1 MIPKA
6 LLIIQMR
13 ILNYR
18 KDPELVDN
26 IVTIQTQPV
35 WLQGLN
41 SAFFANSMTSKY
53 MKHPFIELQRKLA
66 NSQS

>member
-1 MIPKA
+1 
-6 LLIIQMR
+6 MR

-18 KDPELVDN
+18 EDPELINN

-53 MKHPFIELQRKLA
+53 MKHPLTELQRKLA